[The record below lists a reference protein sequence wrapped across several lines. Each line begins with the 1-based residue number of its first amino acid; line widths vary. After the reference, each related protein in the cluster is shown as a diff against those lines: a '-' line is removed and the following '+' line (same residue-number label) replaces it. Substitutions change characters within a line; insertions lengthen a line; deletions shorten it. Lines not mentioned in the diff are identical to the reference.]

1 MDRKVA
7 GFSILELLITI
18 AILSILMYVGVS
30 EYTKYK
36 AGRELMRQT
45 NMLADELGW
54 IKSQSIA
61 KQPHGI
67 VVNVNNYT
75 IFIDNNG
82 NCTFDNDTIVE
93 AKSFISGISSTK
105 TVIGV
110 FDRRGYPL
118 DNNCGLGMDGITL
131 TNNLGS
137 QKIINISKYGRIKI
151 E

>member
-54 IKSQSIA
+54 IRSQSIA

-67 VVNVNNYT
+67 VINVNNYT
-75 IFIDNNG
+75 IFI
-82 NCTFDNDTIVE
+82 
-93 AKSFISGISSTK
+93 
-105 TVIGV
+105 
-110 FDRRGYPL
+110 R
-118 DNNCGLGMDGITL
+118 
-131 TNNLGS
+131 
-137 QKIINISKYGRIKI
+137 Q
-151 E
+151 